1 MTQGVLFIHQ
11 NGQIR
16 SISQRCSAAAAA
28 AHLRGA
34 GEGSGVTGQT
44 LAAGLQPA
52 TLVGL
57 LGAGGAGGQAGGA
70 PHPEE
75 EEEVTIHSRFKIQDS
90 RCTIMQQ

>member
-1 MTQGVLFIHQ
+1 M
-11 NGQIR
+11 
-16 SISQRCSAAAAA
+16 
-28 AHLRGA
+28 
-34 GEGSGVTGQT
+34 TGQT

-75 EEEVTIHSRFKIQDS
+75 EEEVTICSRFKIQDS
-90 RCTIMQQ
+90 RFRIQDSRFRIVITKRTTIMEAVAANAVLVPQVPSTEQ